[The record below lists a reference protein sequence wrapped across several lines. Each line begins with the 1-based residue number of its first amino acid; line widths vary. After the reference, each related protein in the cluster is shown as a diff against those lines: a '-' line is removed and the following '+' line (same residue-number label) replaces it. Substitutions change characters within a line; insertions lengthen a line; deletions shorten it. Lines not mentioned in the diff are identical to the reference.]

1 MKDLEPELKEK
12 VVLLCEKGMEQ
23 AEIERYEASNRT
35 FSKVYALLPE
45 PKPEWKAYTW
55 LVASIADNHF
65 ELKEYDKAMPYFNEA
80 VELDEAYKVNAFVQM
95 RVGQCLLELGKS
107 VEAEA
112 QLKLAL
118 DMGGE
123 EIFEDEYVKYK
134 KLAQKV

>member
-12 VVLLCEKGMEQ
+12 VVPLCQKGIEQ

-35 FSKVYALLPE
+35 FSKVYVLLPE

-55 LVASIADNHF
+55 LIASMADNHY
-65 ELKEYDKAMPYFNEA
+65 ELKEHQKAMDYFNEA
-80 VELDEAYKVNAFVQM
+80 VQLDEAYQSNAFVKM
-95 RVGQCLLELGKS
+95 RIGQCLLELGNS
-107 VEAEA
+107 SEAEVK
-112 QLKLAL
+112 LKSAL
-118 DMGGE
+118 EMGGE